1 MKVITKQGN
10 RFNRRVLEIFL
21 VVVVLLVTLADAKK
35 TEAMEKIKPLSVAV
49 IKSSAGLVKAGETVH
64 KDKAGEWVP
73 DKNVVILAVS
83 IPEQIDVDLYT
94 DIEVSTSTVM
104 YQTTGH
110 IFRVKYS
117 GPGLYDYGATS
128 GNTYLGSNITTT
140 NITFPNGYGI
150 FVKAGSPVY
159 VHLDVRNGS
168 LIDITVEQDCYIY
181 YTKLK

>member
-83 IPEQIDVDLYT
+83 IQNKINLNFY
-94 DIEVSTSTVM
+94 
-104 YQTTGH
+104 
-110 IFRVKYS
+110 
-117 GPGLYDYGATS
+117 
-128 GNTYLGSNITTT
+128 T
-140 NITFPNGYGI
+140 NI
-150 FVKAGSPVY
+150 
-159 VHLDVRNGS
+159 
-168 LIDITVEQDCYIY
+168 
-181 YTKLK
+181 KLT